1 MPPTPIWYA
10 LDTGQERI
18 DEEDFIL
25 HGREIIGFP
34 EHINLP
40 DNEAK
45 RPKTKEDE
53 VIEMMRILSEHKET
67 VSKTTQTSEK
77 ELNLDKRYEYIKE
90 NGVKVYGIVITGP
103 SKELLK
109 LQNSPHVRY
118 ATLGDIEVWNW
129 FDQ

>member
-1 MPPTPIWYA
+1 
-10 LDTGQERI
+10 
-18 DEEDFIL
+18 
-25 HGREIIGFP
+25 
-34 EHINLP
+34 
-40 DNEAK
+40 
-45 RPKTKEDE
+45 
-53 VIEMMRILSEHKET
+53 MMRILSEHKKT
-67 VSKTTQTSEK
+67 VSKTTWTPEK
-77 ELNLDKRYEYIKE
+77 ELNLDKRYEYVKD